1 MRRGR
6 GGLTLVELLIVV
18 VLSMVIVGSVLQILI
33 SSRRTFTAQSATI
46 AGQQSTRMA
55 IEVLFAELREVS
67 ASGGDILRMTD
78 STITVRLMRKFSVVC
93 DTIWSGPQP
102 QVVVYDSLGPV
113 SVMGGGNTFTTDS
126 VLIFAENDEGLDSDD
141 IWVEAVITST
151 DNTVDCTS
159 GDEGLLLEF
168 SGQAATFATDEVQIG
183 APVRSYLSYHLGVA
197 DAAWGDR
204 FLAVEDT
211 SGSWQPLVGPVRE
224 TEPLSF
230 VYYDQYGTVTT
241 DRTLVSQIEVTVR
254 TGSAVLNSLGQFVSD
269 SITMVIHTRN

>member
-46 AGQQSTRMA
+46 VGQQSTRMA
-55 IEVLFAELREVS
+55 IDVLFPELREVS

-151 DNTVDCTS
+151 DNAVDCTS

>member
-46 AGQQSTRMA
+46 VGQQSTRMA
-55 IEVLFAELREVS
+55 IDVLFAELREVS
-67 ASGGDILRMTD
+67 ASGGDILSMTD

-197 DAAWGDR
+197 DA
-204 FLAVEDT
+204 
-211 SGSWQPLVGPVRE
+211 WQPLVGPVRE

-230 VYYDQYGTVTT
+230 AYYDQYGTVTT

-254 TGSAVLNSLGQFVSD
+254 TGSVVLNSLGQFVSD